1 MLSQIFQQRLTDL
14 LDHITQDQKL
24 LKEFEEE
31 LTVEDNPRTLK
42 KYKKEIKRQQE
53 SINNY
58 RQEYTELEQQLI
70 GIFTPQIQVVGNQL
84 QIIENQLQQIDAKLN
99 IENQLQQIDAKLN
112 IVLIKQDSLLL
123 RYEASEQ
130 AILRVFIEQLNQ
142 TQLAFTENML
152 NAVAANQVSESEM
165 LEMLAVLES
174 RIPSLPANSQAE
186 IAGIIKSPE
195 LDTRHKITVTLPIV
209 PFLIN
214 YEGELELG
222 TGFNIKSAWEFVIKK
237 LGRK

>member
-14 LDHITQDQKL
+14 LDNITQDQKL

-53 SINNY
+53 SIDNY
-58 RQEYTELEQQLI
+58 RQEYTELEQQLT
-70 GIFTPQIQVVGNQL
+70 GIPTPQIQVVGNQL

-99 IENQLQQIDAKLN
+99 I
-112 IVLIKQDSLLL
+112 VLIKQDSLLL
-123 RYEASEQ
+123 RYQVSEQ

-165 LEMLAVLES
+165 LQMLAVLES
-174 RIPSLPANSQAE
+174 RIPYLPSSSQAE
-186 IAGIIKSPE
+186 IAEIIKSPE
-195 LDTRHKITVTLPIV
+195 LDARHKITVTLPIV

-222 TGFNIKSAWEFVIKK
+222 TGFNIKSAWEFIIKK

>member
-14 LDHITQDQKL
+14 LDNITQDQKL
-24 LKEFEEE
+24 LKEFEEA

-53 SINNY
+53 SIDNY
-58 RQEYTELEQQLI
+58 KQEYTELEQQLTCI
-70 GIFTPQIQVVGNQL
+70 STPQIQVVGNQL
-84 QIIENQLQQIDAKLN
+84 QIIENQLQQLDT
-99 IENQLQQIDAKLN
+99 KLN
-112 IVLIKQDSLLL
+112 IVLIKQDSLLS
-123 RYEASEQ
+123 RYQASEQ
-130 AILRVFIEQLNQ
+130 AILRVIIEQLNQ
-142 TQLAFTENML
+142 TQLALTENML

-174 RIPSLPANSQAE
+174 RIPSLPASSQAE
-186 IAGIIKSPE
+186 IAEIIKSPE
-195 LDTRHKITVTLPIV
+195 LDTRHKITMTLPIV